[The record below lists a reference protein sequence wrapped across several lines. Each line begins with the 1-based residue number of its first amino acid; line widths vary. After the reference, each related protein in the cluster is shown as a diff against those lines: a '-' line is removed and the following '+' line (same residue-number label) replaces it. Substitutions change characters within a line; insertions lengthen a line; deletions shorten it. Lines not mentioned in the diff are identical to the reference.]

1 MTIQPASPFW
11 ACVRQEIRLAVRSRW
26 MIAFAVVFAVLALLV
41 SAAGYILTG
50 GHGLQDFARTAASL
64 VELVVLL
71 VPLASLVFGVMALTP
86 EPGAAELLFSQPIAR
101 RTILGSRLVGL
112 WLALVGAEAFGFG
125 ASGLVLFARTGS
137 SGLGSFLGAMVAAF
151 ALTAVFLCVAAA
163 LVACGTSRSRARS
176 LALALV
182 VWCGAV
188 LLYDAAALAVA
199 SLLPGGLAS
208 RVLIVAALANPVD
221 AVRTGTLMA
230 IEGTAAFGSA
240 SLALLRFTSGS
251 AGAAVW
257 LAASVV
263 FWIAAPFGIAAARL
277 SRSDI

>member
-1 MTIQPASPFW
+1 MSGAPLSPFW
-11 ACVRQEIRLAVRSRW
+11 SCVRQELRLAVRSRW
-26 MIAFAVVFAVLALLV
+26 TIAFAFVFAALAFVV

-50 GHGLQDFARTAASL
+50 GQGLQDFARTAASL

-86 EPGAAELLFSQPIAR
+86 DPGAAELLYSQPIAR
-101 RTILGSRLVGL
+101 RTILGARIVGL
-112 WLALVGAEAFGFG
+112 WFALVGAEALGFG

-137 SGLGSFLGAMVAAF
+137 GGLGSFLGVMTASF

-163 LVACGTSRSRARS
+163 VAAGGTSRGRARS
-176 LALALV
+176 LAVALALWCATV
-182 VWCGAV
+182 V
-188 LLYDAAALAVA
+188 LYDAAALAIA

-208 RVLIVAALANPVD
+208 RVLIVAAIANPVD

-240 SLALLRFTSGS
+240 SLALLRFTSG
-251 AGAAVW
+251 ATGAALW
-257 LAASVV
+257 LFASVV
-263 FWIAAPFGIAAARL
+263 LWVVLPFTLAAARL
-277 SRSDI
+277 KRADI